1 MERIFQFGRVVGAFA
16 VVIAGVGSVAGA
28 AAQTTPP
35 YLGSFPNFEAQLTPQ
50 QLPGDVDVA
59 LKHSLE
65 GDQKFPEVQRLF
77 DLWSW
82 QAFISLNW
90 PTDASGKRT
99 GDATQPPAW
108 TLWTGSTH
116 VFLPHGA
123 PPPVCKTG
131 TELAAA
137 SAANLEVTLAR
148 GYAPTR
154 LPEQLDSRRVRLL
167 AVTSAVNDLSAL
179 VSTEDIKQAFS
190 GPIIDQNGNFVFY
203 EK

>member
-1 MERIFQFGRVVGAFA
+1 MERIFQSGWVVGALA
-16 VVIAGVGSVAGA
+16 VVIAGVGAVAGA
-28 AAQTTPP
+28 AAQTPPP

-59 LKHSLE
+59 LKHRLE
-65 GDQKFPEVQRLF
+65 GEQKFPEVQRLF

-116 VFLPHGA
+116 VFLPRRAAPRVQDGHGTRCS
-123 PPPVCKTG
+123 VG
-131 TELAAA
+131 GELGSYARARLRSDQA
-137 SAANLEVTLAR
+137 SGA
-148 GYAPTR
+148 TR
-154 LPEQLDSRRVRLL
+154 LPARPIARGHLGGQRPQRLGLDRRH
-167 AVTSAVNDLSAL
+167 
-179 VSTEDIKQAFS
+179 QAGFFRADHRS
-190 GPIIDQNGNFVFY
+190 ERQFRVL
-203 EK
+203 